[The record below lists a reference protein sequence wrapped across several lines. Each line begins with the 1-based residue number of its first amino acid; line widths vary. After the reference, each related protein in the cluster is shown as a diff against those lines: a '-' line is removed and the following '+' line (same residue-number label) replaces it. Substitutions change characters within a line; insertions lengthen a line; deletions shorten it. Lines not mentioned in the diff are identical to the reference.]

1 VLNTAIILAGGMGT
15 RLKTIISDLPKP
27 MAPIMNVPF
36 LTYQLNYLKH
46 FGIKKVIFSVGYLSE
61 KIIAHYNQSFENIS
75 IEYSIEKN
83 PLGTGGGIRMAMSNL
98 NEDLVLILNGDSFFD
113 LDLEQFYNLHLEQKS
128 EFSLA
133 LRYVNNS
140 ERYGNIE
147 FNSSNQITS
156 FIEKNQLNQSGYIN
170 AGVYILSKK
179 LYLQNTNSNINFSI
193 EKDFFE
199 KQLNQLIIKG
209 FEFKDYFIDIGIPED
224 YLKAQDDF
232 KEFKYK

>member
-1 VLNTAIILAGGMGT
+1 MLNTAIILAGGMGT

-36 LTYQLNYLKH
+36 LTYQLNYLKY

-113 LDLEQFYNLHLEQKS
+113 LNLEQFYNLHLEQKA

-147 FNSSNQITS
+147 FNSSHQITS

-179 LYLQNTNSNINFSI
+179 LYLQNTKPDINFSI

>member
-1 VLNTAIILAGGMGT
+1 MLNTAIILAGGMGT

-98 NEDLVLILNGDSFFD
+98 KEDLVLILNGDSFFD
-113 LDLEQFYNLHLEQKS
+113 LNLEQFYNLHLEQKS
-128 EFSLA
+128 DFSLA

-179 LYLQNTNSNINFSI
+179 LYLQNTKPDINFSI

>member
-1 VLNTAIILAGGMGT
+1 MLNTAIILAGGMGT

-179 LYLQNTNSNINFSI
+179 LYLQNTKPNINFSI

-199 KQLNQLIIKG
+199 KQLNKLIIKG

>member
-1 VLNTAIILAGGMGT
+1 MLNTAIILAGGMGT

-98 NEDLVLILNGDSFFD
+98 KEDLVLILNGDSFFD
-113 LDLEQFYNLHLEQKS
+113 LNLEQFYNLHLEQKA

-147 FNSSNQITS
+147 FNSSHQITS

-179 LYLQNTNSNINFSI
+179 LYLQNTKPDINFSI
-193 EKDFFE
+193 EKEFFE

>member
-1 VLNTAIILAGGMGT
+1 MLNTAIILAGGMGT

-98 NEDLVLILNGDSFFD
+98 KEDLVLILNGDSFFD
-113 LDLEQFYNLHLEQKS
+113 LNLEQFYNLHLEQKA

-179 LYLQNTNSNINFSI
+179 LYLQNTKPNINFSI

>member
-1 VLNTAIILAGGMGT
+1 MLNTAIILAGGMGT

-36 LTYQLNYLKH
+36 LTYQLNYLKY

-98 NEDLVLILNGDSFFD
+98 KEDLVLILNGDSFFD
-113 LDLEQFYNLHLEQKS
+113 LNLEQFYNLHHEQKS
-128 EFSLA
+128 DFSLA

-179 LYLQNTNSNINFSI
+179 LYLQNTKPDINFSI

-224 YLKAQDDF
+224 YLKAQNDF

>member
-1 VLNTAIILAGGMGT
+1 MLNTAIILAGGMGT

-61 KIIAHYNQSFENIS
+61 KIIGHYNQSFENIS

-179 LYLQNTNSNINFSI
+179 LYLQNTKPNINFSI

>member
-1 VLNTAIILAGGMGT
+1 MLNTAIILAGGMGT

-113 LDLEQFYNLHLEQKS
+113 LNLEQFYNLHLEQKS

-179 LYLQNTNSNINFSI
+179 LYLQNTKPNINFSI

-224 YLKAQDDF
+224 YLKAQNDF

>member
-1 VLNTAIILAGGMGT
+1 MLNTAIILAGGMGT

-113 LDLEQFYNLHLEQKS
+113 LNLEQFYNLHLEQKA

-147 FNSSNQITS
+147 FNSSHQITS

-179 LYLQNTNSNINFSI
+179 LYLHNTKPNINFSI

>member
-1 VLNTAIILAGGMGT
+1 MLNTAIILAGGMGT

-98 NEDLVLILNGDSFFD
+98 KEDLVLILNGDSFFD

-128 EFSLA
+128 DFSLA

-147 FNSSNQITS
+147 FNLSNQITS

-179 LYLQNTNSNINFSI
+179 LYLQNTKPDINFSI
-193 EKDFFE
+193 EKEFFE

>member
-128 EFSLA
+128 DFSLA

-179 LYLQNTNSNINFSI
+179 LYLQNTKPNINFSI

-209 FEFKDYFIDIGIPED
+209 FEFKNYFIDIGIPED

>member
-1 VLNTAIILAGGMGT
+1 MLNTAIILAGGMGT

-128 EFSLA
+128 DFSLA

-147 FNSSNQITS
+147 FNSSHQITS

-179 LYLQNTNSNINFSI
+179 LYLQNTKPDINFSI

>member
-1 VLNTAIILAGGMGT
+1 MLNTAIILAGGMGT

-113 LDLEQFYNLHLEQKS
+113 LNLEQFYNLHLEQKA

-147 FNSSNQITS
+147 FNSSHQITS

-179 LYLQNTNSNINFSI
+179 LYLQNTKPDINFSI

-224 YLKAQDDF
+224 YLKAQNDF

>member
-1 VLNTAIILAGGMGT
+1 MLNTAIILAGGMGT

-98 NEDLVLILNGDSFFD
+98 KEDLVLILNGDSFFD

-128 EFSLA
+128 DFSLA

-179 LYLQNTNSNINFSI
+179 LYLQNTKPDINFSI

>member
-1 VLNTAIILAGGMGT
+1 MLNTAIILAGGMGT

-46 FGIKKVIFSVGYLSE
+46 FSIKKVIFSVGYLSE

>member
-1 VLNTAIILAGGMGT
+1 MLNTAIILAGGMGT

-61 KIIAHYNQSFENIS
+61 KIIAHYNQSFENIN

-113 LDLEQFYNLHLEQKS
+113 LNLEQFYNLHLEQKA

-179 LYLQNTNSNINFSI
+179 LYLQNTKPDINFSI
-193 EKDFFE
+193 EKEFFE

>member
-1 VLNTAIILAGGMGT
+1 MLNTAIILAGGLGT

-61 KIIAHYNQSFENIS
+61 KIIAHYNQSFENIN

-113 LDLEQFYNLHLEQKS
+113 LNLEQFYNLHLEQKA

-179 LYLQNTNSNINFSI
+179 LYLQNTKPDINFSI

>member
-1 VLNTAIILAGGMGT
+1 MLNTAIILAGGMGT

-113 LDLEQFYNLHLEQKS
+113 LDLEQFYNLHLEQKA

-179 LYLQNTNSNINFSI
+179 LYLQNTKSNINFSI

>member
-1 VLNTAIILAGGMGT
+1 MLNTAIILAGGMGT

-36 LTYQLNYLKH
+36 LTYQLNYLKY

-98 NEDLVLILNGDSFFD
+98 KEDLVLILNGDSFFD

-179 LYLQNTNSNINFSI
+179 LYLQNTKPNINFSI

>member
-1 VLNTAIILAGGMGT
+1 MLNTAIILAGGMGT

-61 KIIAHYNQSFENIS
+61 KIIAHYNQSFENIN

-113 LDLEQFYNLHLEQKS
+113 LNLEQFYNLHLEQKA

-179 LYLQNTNSNINFSI
+179 LYLQNTQPNINFSI

>member
-1 VLNTAIILAGGMGT
+1 MLNTAIILAGGRGT

-46 FGIKKVIFSVGYLSE
+46 FGIKKVILSVGYLSE

-113 LDLEQFYNLHLEQKS
+113 LNLEQFYNLHLEQKA

-147 FNSSNQITS
+147 FNSTHQITS

-179 LYLQNTNSNINFSI
+179 LYLQNTKPDINFSI

>member
-1 VLNTAIILAGGMGT
+1 MLNTAIILAGGMGT

-36 LTYQLNYLKH
+36 LTYQLNYLKY

-113 LDLEQFYNLHLEQKS
+113 LNLEQFYNLHLEQKS

-179 LYLQNTNSNINFSI
+179 LYLQNTKPDINFSI
-193 EKDFFE
+193 EKEFFE

>member
-1 VLNTAIILAGGMGT
+1 MLNTAIILAGGMGT

-61 KIIAHYNQSFENIS
+61 KIIAHYNQSFENIN

-113 LDLEQFYNLHLEQKS
+113 LNLEQFYNLHHEQKS
-128 EFSLA
+128 DFSLA

-179 LYLQNTNSNINFSI
+179 LYLQNTKPNINFSI

>member
-1 VLNTAIILAGGMGT
+1 MLNTAIILAGGMGT

-27 MAPIMNVPF
+27 MAPIMNVNF

-98 NEDLVLILNGDSFFD
+98 KEDLVLILNGDSFFD

-128 EFSLA
+128 DFSLA

-179 LYLQNTNSNINFSI
+179 LYLQNTKPDINFSI
-193 EKDFFE
+193 EKEFFE

>member
-1 VLNTAIILAGGMGT
+1 MLNTAIILAGGMGT

-113 LDLEQFYNLHLEQKS
+113 LNLEQFYNLHLEQKA

-179 LYLQNTNSNINFSI
+179 LYLQNTKPDINFSI

>member
-1 VLNTAIILAGGMGT
+1 MLNTAIILAGGMGT

-113 LDLEQFYNLHLEQKS
+113 LNLEQFYNLHLEQKA

-147 FNSSNQITS
+147 FNSSHQITS

-179 LYLQNTNSNINFSI
+179 LYLQNTKPDINFSI

-232 KEFKYK
+232 KEFKYR

>member
-15 RLKTIISDLPKP
+15 RLKSIISDLPKP

-36 LTYQLNYLKH
+36 LTYQLNYLKY

-128 EFSLA
+128 DFSLA

-179 LYLQNTNSNINFSI
+179 LYLQNTKPNINFSI

-209 FEFKDYFIDIGIPED
+209 FEFKNYFIDIGIPED

>member
-1 VLNTAIILAGGMGT
+1 MLNTAIILAGGMGT

-98 NEDLVLILNGDSFFD
+98 KEDLVLILNGDSFFD
-113 LDLEQFYNLHLEQKS
+113 LNLEQFYNLHLEQKS
-128 EFSLA
+128 DFSLA

-179 LYLQNTNSNINFSI
+179 LYLQNTKPDINFSI
-193 EKDFFE
+193 EKEFFE

>member
-1 VLNTAIILAGGMGT
+1 MLNTAIILAGGMGT

-61 KIIAHYNQSFENIS
+61 KIIAHYNQSFENIN

-98 NEDLVLILNGDSFFD
+98 KEDLVLILNGDSFFD
-113 LDLEQFYNLHLEQKS
+113 LNLEQFYNLHLEQKA

-179 LYLQNTNSNINFSI
+179 LYLQNTKPNINFSI

>member
-1 VLNTAIILAGGMGT
+1 MLNTAIILAGGMGT

-61 KIIAHYNQSFENIS
+61 KIIAHYNQSFENIN

-113 LDLEQFYNLHLEQKS
+113 LNLEQFYNLHLEQKA

-156 FIEKNQLNQSGYIN
+156 FIEKNQLNQTGYIN

-179 LYLQNTNSNINFSI
+179 LYLQNTKPDINFSI

>member
-1 VLNTAIILAGGMGT
+1 MLNTAIILAGGMGT
-15 RLKTIISDLPKP
+15 RLKSIISDLPKP

-128 EFSLA
+128 DFSLA

-179 LYLQNTNSNINFSI
+179 LYLQNTKPNINFSI

-209 FEFKDYFIDIGIPED
+209 FEFKNYFIDIGIPED

>member
-1 VLNTAIILAGGMGT
+1 MLNTAIILAGGMGT

-61 KIIAHYNQSFENIS
+61 KIIAHYNQSFENIN

-113 LDLEQFYNLHLEQKS
+113 LNLEQFYNLHLEQKA

-179 LYLQNTNSNINFSI
+179 LYLQNTKPDINFSI

>member
-1 VLNTAIILAGGMGT
+1 MLNTAIILAGGRGT

-46 FGIKKVIFSVGYLSE
+46 FGIKKVILSVGYLSE

-113 LDLEQFYNLHLEQKS
+113 LDLKQFYNLHLEQKA

-147 FNSSNQITS
+147 FNSTHQITS

-179 LYLQNTNSNINFSI
+179 LYLQNTKPNINFSI

>member
-1 VLNTAIILAGGMGT
+1 MLNTAIILAGGMGT

-83 PLGTGGGIRMAMSNL
+83 PLGTGGGIRMAISNL
-98 NEDLVLILNGDSFFD
+98 KEDLVLILNGDSFFD
-113 LDLEQFYNLHLEQKS
+113 LDLEQFYNLHLEQKA

-179 LYLQNTNSNINFSI
+179 LYLQNTKPNINFSI

>member
-1 VLNTAIILAGGMGT
+1 MGT

-36 LTYQLNYLKH
+36 LTYQLNYLKY

-147 FNSSNQITS
+147 FNLSNQITS
-156 FIEKNQLNQSGYIN
+156 FIEKNKLNQSGYIN

-179 LYLQNTNSNINFSI
+179 LYLQNTKPNINFSI

>member
-1 VLNTAIILAGGMGT
+1 MLNTAIILAGGMGT

-98 NEDLVLILNGDSFFD
+98 KEDLVLILNGDSFFD
-113 LDLEQFYNLHLEQKS
+113 LNLEQFYNLHLEQKS
-128 EFSLA
+128 DFSLA

-147 FNSSNQITS
+147 FNSSHQITS

-179 LYLQNTNSNINFSI
+179 LYLQNTKPNINFSI

>member
-36 LTYQLNYLKH
+36 LTYQLNYLKY
-46 FGIKKVIFSVGYLSE
+46 FGIKKVVFSVGYLSE

-128 EFSLA
+128 DFSLA

-179 LYLQNTNSNINFSI
+179 LYLQNTKPNINFSI

-209 FEFKDYFIDIGIPED
+209 FEFKNYFIDIGIPED